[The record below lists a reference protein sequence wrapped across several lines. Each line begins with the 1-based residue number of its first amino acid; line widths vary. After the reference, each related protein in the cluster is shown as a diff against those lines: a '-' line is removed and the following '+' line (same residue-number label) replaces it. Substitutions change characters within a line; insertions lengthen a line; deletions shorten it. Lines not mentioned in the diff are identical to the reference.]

1 MNTKIHK
8 AAAGREELLT
18 QEEMAAQFKVAV
30 RTVIRWQQD
39 GTLPFLQLGNTVRF
53 HWPTVINHLTTNF
66 TVCRFSHPATAPLT
80 KGGGR

>member
-1 MNTKIHK
+1 MNTKIQK
-8 AAAGREELLT
+8 AATVREELLT

-53 HWPTVINHLTTNF
+53 HWPTVINHLIANF
-66 TVCRFSHPATAPLT
+66 TVCRFSHPATATPT

>member
-1 MNTKIHK
+1 
-8 AAAGREELLT
+8 
-18 QEEMAAQFKVAV
+18 MAVQLKVAV

-53 HWPTVINHLTTNF
+53 YWPAVVNHLIANF
-66 TVCRFSHPATAPLT
+66 TVCRFTHPTNVTLT